1 MRQVNFGSGFFRS
14 SDAPWSER
22 SWIGLLS
29 KETQLRFRILSD
41 LRIQS
46 WIFWKKRALSVSH
59 SPHSLSLHYFT
70 EHFRLI
76 KSTGWDVYLHNYS
89 IFWTKLASPV
99 VAGPLAE
106 EVTRGATTESFQVS
120 LSKWD
125 PSSCHVKISLSLTS
139 KITSRLRRTARKG
152 RKSGAAL

>member
-89 IFWTKLASPV
+89 IFFYPKPALLSCDRNETDPLLFAVLGRRESRKIGKVFWHLICIKYCSAYVAKLIPSWKDSSP
-99 VAGPLAE
+99 
-106 EVTRGATTESFQVS
+106 FFFFF
-120 LSKWD
+120 
-125 PSSCHVKISLSLTS
+125 
-139 KITSRLRRTARKG
+139 
-152 RKSGAAL
+152 